1 LAAAV
6 YGASEG
12 LSTLLI
18 ERQAP
23 GGQAA
28 MSSNIENYLGFP
40 SGLTGSSLARRAV
53 VQAVRFGVEILT
65 PQEVMGLRIDGPY
78 RIVHLKDGKDISS
91 HALLIASG
99 VSYRRLEDIKGID
112 KLTGA
117 GVYYGAS
124 MVEALSSQG
133 EDVYMIGGANSV
145 GQAAIGFSK
154 YSKTVTL
161 VVRGDSL
168 TKSMSYYL
176 VNQISGTSNIHVLLN
191 SKVVEAQGENRLEFV
206 TISNTQTG
214 EQYTVPCSMLY
225 IFIGAVPHTEV
236 FAGLIERDANGFI
249 LTGQDLI
256 QDGHKHPKGWSL
268 DRSPFLLETN
278 VPGIFAAGDV
288 RHGSTKRVA
297 TSVGEGSL
305 AVQLIHQYLKS
316 VR

>member
-1 LAAAV
+1 
-6 YGASEG
+6 
-12 LSTLLI
+12 
-18 ERQAP
+18 
-23 GGQAA
+23 
-28 MSSNIENYLGFP
+28 
-40 SGLTGSSLARRAV
+40 
-53 VQAVRFGVEILT
+53 
-65 PQEVMGLRIDGPY
+65 
-78 RIVHLKDGKDISS
+78 
-91 HALLIASG
+91 
-99 VSYRRLEDIKGID
+99 
-112 KLTGA
+112 
-117 GVYYGAS
+117 

-133 EDVYMIGGANSV
+133 EDVYMIGGANSA

-154 YSKTVTL
+154 YSNTVTL

-225 IFIGAVPHTEV
+225 IFIGAVPHTEL

-256 QDGHKHPKGWSL
+256 QDGRKHPKGWNL

-278 VPGIFAAGDV
+278 IPGIFAAGDV

-297 TSVGEGSL
+297 TSVGVGSI
-305 AVQLIHQYLKS
+305 AVHLIHQYLKS
-316 VR
+316 VK